1 MTIEGIIKDFN
12 IDTYIFIPKS
22 HLDYFIKKAKY
33 IDVYEYWYD
42 IFNPENNIWIDIEG
56 MGYGC
61 MWSNTK
67 LRKYSKILQKR
78 AIKKFALTLIS
89 DLKPE
94 NEILYY
100 QQDGDNCYGFINKDG
115 TCYTRIRISDKELD
129 RKVW

>member
-42 IFNPENNIWIDIEG
+42 IFNPENNIWVDIEG
-56 MGYGC
+56 MGYGWI
-61 MWSNTK
+61 WSNTK
-67 LRKYSKILQKR
+67 LREHSKILQR
-78 AIKKFALTLIS
+78 QAVKKFALASIS
-89 DLKPE
+89 DLEPE
-94 NEILYY
+94 DEILYY
-100 QQDGDNCYGFINKDG
+100 EQDGDKCYGFMDKDG

-129 RKVW
+129 RKLW

>member
-67 LRKYSKILQKR
+67 LREYSKILQKR
-78 AIKKFALTLIS
+78 AIKKVCANS
-89 DLKPE
+89 YK
-94 NEILYY
+94 
-100 QQDGDNCYGFINKDG
+100 
-115 TCYTRIRISDKELD
+115 
-129 RKVW
+129 